1 MDSAGGA
8 EAPKAPPPKSA
19 TAKCL
24 YCTVPDR
31 VKYSTVLA
39 DEYRKVTE
47 KINNQVGITR
57 NSAAS
62 LCRGFPWHWIF
73 WKVAVFRDFKKR

>member
-1 MDSAGGA
+1 MSV
-8 EAPKAPPPKSA
+8 
-19 TAKCL
+19 L

-47 KINNQVGITR
+47 KIDNKIIGG
-57 NSAAS
+57 
-62 LCRGFPWHWIF
+62 LG
-73 WKVAVFRDFKKR
+73 KVNKQNKIAFKGLKVNALTKKQHC